1 MLRIEMIIDARAALG
16 EGPLWDVEE
25 QRLYWI
31 DSLGPAVHVCDPKG
45 GIRKSWPLPEPIGS
59 IALRKEGGGAVLALK
74 SGFHFLDFKTGQVS
88 RIVEPD
94 PGKPRI
100 RMNDGKVD
108 RRGRFVAG
116 YMDTEERD
124 PLCAR
129 RLGRSDGRIA
139 GGIDHEPQLWGPEPR
154 HRLRHLH
161 GPANRWR
168 GAEGEGGRRA
178 LRGLRPRR
186 CGRA

>member
-1 MLRIEMIIDARAALG
+1 MLKIEMIIDARAALG

-45 GIRKSWPLPEPIGS
+45 GSRKTWPLPEPIGS
-59 IALRKEGGGAVLALK
+59 MALRKRGGGAVLSLK
-74 SGFHFLDFKTGQVS
+74 SGFHFLDFKTGEVD
-88 RIVEPD
+88 RIVDPD

-124 PLCAR
+124 PLCGLYSLGPDLEGPEAR
-129 RLGRSDGRIA
+129 RRDHLLQRALLEPGRQDLLFR
-139 GGIDHEPQLWGPEPR
+139 
-154 HRLRHLH
+154 RHLDQ
-161 GPANRWR
+161 G
-168 GAEGEGGRRA
+168 A
-178 LRGLRPRR
+178 LRL
-186 CGRA
+186 